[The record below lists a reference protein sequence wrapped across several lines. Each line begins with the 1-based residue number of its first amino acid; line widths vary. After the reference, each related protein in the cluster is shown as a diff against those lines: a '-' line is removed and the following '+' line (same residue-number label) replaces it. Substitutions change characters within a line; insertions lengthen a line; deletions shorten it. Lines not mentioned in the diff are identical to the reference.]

1 MDWGG
6 FFCSGITT
14 LDEINECVQNLAILT
29 ASNFPD
35 QRAQDSFVY
44 FSERSTS
51 SVTHALSRMSP
62 WAPVSMVTTLGSLP
76 GGQSGAYVYVRGGEG
91 GRVQNPHVWVIC
103 IFMCVRMP
111 ASISVGLLSSLNIQ
125 ISESQTSLHIC
136 TAPPLLTSFW
146 WRTSYSVLC
155 LSSVSIRISGI
166 ASIFIPVTGEGRKS
180 TIYYRWWH

>member
-1 MDWGG
+1 MRAELSDINSIKLPRSEGTG
-6 FFCSGITT
+6 FIYLFFREEHIECDARIIT
-14 LDEINECVQNLAILT
+14 D
-29 ASNFPD
+29 
-35 QRAQDSFVY
+35 
-44 FSERSTS
+44 
-51 SVTHALSRMSP
+51 
-62 WAPVSMVTTLGSLP
+62 VSMGTCLHGDNLGKFTRRTKWSICVCAWRRR
-76 GGQSGAYVYVRGGEG
+76 GQSAKPACVSNMHFYV
-91 GRVQNPHVWVIC
+91 C
-103 IFMCVRMP
+103 ARMP

-180 TIYYRWWH
+180 TIYYRW